1 MWEERLACP
10 ESAYCCSASVRSPVD
25 SCWRSRQPPNVQYA
39 SDVRPGRSH
48 YYLLVSQPIKP
59 FTLWLTSTEQ
69 GSGTD
74 CPFKGQ
80 KEQEEE
86 SLVLVPHW
94 LIQTVNWCCVVKDTD
109 MRESLP
115 YDYIIK
121 LLKKKCCKILCFKCH
136 KLCKT
141 SSGLVT
147 LPGARPGRR
156 ASGGCTS
163 TLGPWSGTVRKT
175 YKEQPPCG
183 PSTHRERHSGSGES
197 QLCGGTSECWPLA
210 LQTGA
215 GDVDCHLSGREGSR
229 ASAEGGAVVE
239 RTPLIAHIKKNLFPS
254 NHAVWMLKYI
264 LHWIHE

>member
-1 MWEERLACP
+1 MAYVHWAGFRNWLSFQRSKRTRGRESGSGSPLAHSNSELMLCCQGHRHEG
-10 ESAYCCSASVRSPVD
+10 ESS
-25 SCWRSRQPPNVQYA
+25 
-39 SDVRPGRSH
+39 
-48 YYLLVSQPIKP
+48 
-59 FTLWLTSTEQ
+59 LWLYN
-69 GSGTD
+69 
-74 CPFKGQ
+74 K
-80 KEQEEE
+80 
-86 SLVLVPHW
+86 
-94 LIQTVNWCCVVKDTD
+94 VV
-109 MRESLP
+109 
-115 YDYIIK
+115 
-121 LLKKKCCKILCFKCH
+121 KKKCCKILCFKCH

-264 LHWIHE
+264 LHFIHE